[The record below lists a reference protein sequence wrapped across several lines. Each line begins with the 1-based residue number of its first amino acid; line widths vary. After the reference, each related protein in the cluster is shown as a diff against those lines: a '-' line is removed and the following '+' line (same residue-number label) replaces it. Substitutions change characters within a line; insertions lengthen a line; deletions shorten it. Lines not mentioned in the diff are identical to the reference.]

1 MSIRTD
7 VLDDIERLAQTNGNL
22 VEVARDLLKYIDVPT
37 ANDRHNVT
45 SESIVQT
52 FIERYKTDLS
62 EKHFTYLQH
71 VLGQDFDVHDDL
83 VVVHEITPSAD
94 DPHNIT
100 SFLADGGIGRVWL
113 AQDKQVQ

>member
-62 EKHFTYLQH
+62 EEHFTYLHQ
-71 VLGQDFDVHDDL
+71 LR
-83 VVVHEITPSAD
+83 A
-94 DPHNIT
+94 
-100 SFLADGGIGRVWL
+100 
-113 AQDKQVQ
+113 